1 MTRPASVVDQEMD
14 VIWAEIRAAQER
26 IAALRK
32 EREPEPVADYLLTGS
47 DGAPVS
53 LSALFG
59 AKRDLVL
66 IHNMGRKC
74 PMCTT
79 WADGFHGVRHHIEDR
94 AALVLSSPD
103 EPAVQREFAASR
115 GWGFRMVSTKDTT
128 LAADLGF
135 RDKEGRH
142 WPGVS
147 VLWKTDDGKVVRV
160 GWSGFGPGDE
170 FSPVFNLL
178 PMMKDGQ
185 GEWWPQIT
193 YGGGAAAK
201 TP

>member
-1 MTRPASVVDQEMD
+1 VKRPAAEVDKEMD
-14 VIWAEIRAAQER
+14 AIWGEIRAAQQR
-26 IAALRK
+26 IAELRK
-32 EREPEPVADYLLTGS
+32 EREPEPVADYEVTTS
-47 DGAPVS
+47 NGAKVR

-66 IHNMGRKC
+66 VHNMGREC

-79 WADGFHGVRHHIEDR
+79 WADGFNGVRHHIEDR
-94 AALVLSSPD
+94 AAFVVSSPD
-103 EPAVQREFAASR
+103 EPDVQREFAASR

-135 RDKEGRH
+135 RDEKGRH

-147 VLWKTDDGKVVRV
+147 VLWKTDDGQIVRV
-160 GWSGFGPGDE
+160 GLSGFGPGDE

-178 PMMKDGQ
+178 PMLKDGQ
-185 GEWWPQIT
+185 ADWWPKFS
-193 YGGGAAAK
+193 Y
-201 TP
+201 